1 MTLGCL
7 YPYRR
12 LGIGSKMVEHV
23 LNYVKNDGNF
33 DSIFLWVYYFAV

>member
-12 LGIGSKMVEHV
+12 LGIGTKMVEHV
-23 LNYVKNDGNF
+23 LKYVDKDGRF
-33 DSIFLWVYYFAV
+33 DSIFL